1 MSFRLLLRPE
11 ARVDIREA
19 LLWYEDQKPGLGDRL
34 DAELTR
40 LFDRILRS
48 PLQFPEVEQDVRRG
62 LLRKFPYEVYFLL
75 EGDAIFVLAVLHQRR
90 HPDVWKRRIPTRN

>member
-19 LLWYEDQKPGLGDRL
+19 LLWYEDQGPGLSDRL
-34 DAELTR
+34 DAELNG
-40 LFDRILRS
+40 LFDRIIRS

-62 LLRKFPYEVYFLL
+62 LLGKFPYAIYFLL
-75 EGDAIFVLAVLHQRR
+75 EGDTVFVLAVLHQRR
-90 HPDVWKRRIPTRN
+90 HPDVWKRRIPARN